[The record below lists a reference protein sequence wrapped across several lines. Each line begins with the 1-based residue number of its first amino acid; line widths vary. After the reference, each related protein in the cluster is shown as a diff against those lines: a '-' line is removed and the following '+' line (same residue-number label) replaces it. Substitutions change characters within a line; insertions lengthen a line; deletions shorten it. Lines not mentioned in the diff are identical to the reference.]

1 MAISHADH
9 DHPNTPAARAKCRRE
24 MDNTHTPYVN
34 PMRELVTGTTHETM
48 ENVEG
53 DRKPVKMTVVPRKR
67 GDGGVVKGMQAA
79 KPTKRSGTRI
89 RTIGDLPDVP
99 RMLAYCAK
107 LAWAE
112 GWEVRVGEPFNDN
125 EAHLVITGPV
135 AEITAIWRVNLPN
148 GIWALHMRKLGSS
161 KGSGKASSALEAIE
175 MAAGRS
181 PLP

>member
-9 DHPNTPAARAKCRRE
+9 DHPNTPAARAACRKRMNAGQSPRDE
-24 MDNTHTPYVN
+24 ATERALAGIV
-34 PMRELVTGTTHETM
+34 
-48 ENVEG
+48 
-53 DRKPVKMTVVPRKR
+53 KPVKMTVVPRRR
-67 GDGGVVKGMQAA
+67 GDGGVVKGMIAA
-79 KPTKRSGTRI
+79 KPTATKKPGTRVKN
-89 RTIGDLPDVP
+89 IGDLPDVP

-112 GWEVRVGEPFNDN
+112 GWEVRIGEPFNDN

-148 GIWALHMRKLGSS
+148 GIWALHMRKLDSS

-175 MAAGRS
+175 MAAGRQ